1 MWLYVDDETVLVNTD
16 NVETIELSDRSIY
29 VNTTSGKTHLFGRY
43 ESQAD
48 AMETLHYWLK
58 GRLDSCS

>member
-1 MWLYVDDETVLVNTD
+1 MWLYADDETVLVNTD

-29 VNTTSGKTHLFGRY
+29 INTKSEHTHIFGRY
-43 ESQAD
+43 ADGAD
-48 AMETLHYWLK
+48 AMETLQWLK

>member
-1 MWLYVDDETVLVNTD
+1 MWLYVDDETVLVNA
-16 NVETIELSDRSIY
+16 NRVETIELSDRSIY

-43 ESQAD
+43 ESPAD
-48 AMETLHYWLK
+48 AMEALHWLK

>member
-29 VNTTSGKTHLFGRY
+29 INTKSGHTHLFGRY
-43 ESQAD
+43 ADAAD
-48 AMETLHYWLK
+48 AMETLQWLK
-58 GRLDSCS
+58 GRLDSCN